1 MTSPDSTQPD
11 EHYAARL
18 AARDEALARG
28 QETPEDDVPEDLR
41 RRLDGEVPFLK
52 LVRDALSPSTPLQ
65 ALARFQIRRVLG
77 RGGIGLVYVAFDP
90 RLGRDVALKVPRADA
105 LVTPQL
111 RERFYREARAAAV
124 LEHPNIVPVHEAGEV
139 GPVCYITYAYCPA
152 PTLAAWQR
160 SQTEPL
166 PAAQAAT
173 LVATLAEAVS
183 HAHARCVVHRD
194 LRPANILLSLS
205 REAPAGAAG
214 APPGGSR
221 LNEFVPKITDFGL
234 ARRAD

>member
-1 MTSPDSTQPD
+1 GRGRGVARRPRATPRRLPPGHPAALPAGVVVRRDRPAPRTVPERRPHAVAAGAGAAQAGDGDDDMTSPDSTQPD

-28 QETPEDDVPEDLR
+28 QETPEDDVPDDLR

-65 ALARFQIRRVLG
+65 ALACFQIRRVLG
-77 RGGIGLVYVAFDP
+77 RGGYGLVYVAFDP

-124 LEHPNIVPVHEAGEV
+124 LEHPN
-139 GPVCYITYAYCPA
+139 
-152 PTLAAWQR
+152 
-160 SQTEPL
+160 
-166 PAAQAAT
+166 
-173 LVATLAEAVS
+173 
-183 HAHARCVVHRD
+183 
-194 LRPANILLSLS
+194 
-205 REAPAGAAG
+205 
-214 APPGGSR
+214 
-221 LNEFVPKITDFGL
+221 
-234 ARRAD
+234 